1 MDLMR
6 GGALWPLQATSTR
19 NTILA
24 NLSSERRYGERLEI
38 ELKRQIEGRKNIFLE
53 MVLAAV
59 RNTNRQLRLEDD
71 ENS

>member
-1 MDLMR
+1 
-6 GGALWPLQATSTR
+6 
-19 NTILA
+19 LA